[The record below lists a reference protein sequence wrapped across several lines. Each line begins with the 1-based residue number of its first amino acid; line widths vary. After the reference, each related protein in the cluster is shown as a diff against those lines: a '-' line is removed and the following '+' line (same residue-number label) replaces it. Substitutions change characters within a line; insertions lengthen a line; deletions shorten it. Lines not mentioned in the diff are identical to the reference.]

1 MQFPRLLLPRIAVWR
16 TPTDLNIGGPSSPL
30 VLSRV
35 PPELPE
41 IIESLDGSHSLA
53 DLNHEFDPQWVSWLL
68 AVLDSHGYLGDG
80 PSLTDPFNVR
90 VHGESVLAHRLSA
103 LLAAS
108 SRTTSVRHYEYSF
121 DPTALHLV
129 AAGTAEVDR
138 VLVTELQKQHCA
150 HLIVRADETT
160 ATVGPF
166 VIPGMTS
173 CLTCEDLARRDQDPT
188 WPVQAFQLGQV
199 ETHPGPWLCSWA
211 GSTAVAHALVYAR
224 GLVPESASTTV
235 EISAWDGR
243 VTYRGWPVHPECPWH

>member
-30 VLSRV
+30 VLSSV
-35 PPELPE
+35 PPQLAEIVEL
-41 IIESLDGSHSLA
+41 LDGSHAVS
-53 DLNHEFDPQWVSWLL
+53 DLNHDFDPEWVAWLL
-68 AVLDSHGYLGDG
+68 GVLDSHGYLTEG
-80 PSLTDPFNVR
+80 PNQSEPLNVR
-90 VHGESVLAHRLSA
+90 VHGESVLARRLSA

-108 SRTTSVRHYEYSF
+108 SRTTSVKHYEYSF
-121 DPTALHLV
+121 DPTALHVV
-129 AAGTAEVDR
+129 AASTVEVDR

-150 HLIVRADETT
+150 HLIVRADDTT

-173 CLTCEDLARRDQDPT
+173 CLTCEDLSRRDQDPT
-188 WPVQAFQLGQV
+188 WPVQAFQLGGV
-199 ETHPGPWLCSWA
+199 ETHPGPCLCSWA
-211 GSTAVAHALVYAR
+211 SATAVAHALVYAR

-243 VTYRGWPVHPECPWH
+243 VTYRGWPVHPQCPWH